1 MGRSPATSRILR
13 TASHAAVDMLDKQVY
28 SGMDRIQQN
37 PVKVSE
43 STELTFDIKTLIVVI
58 SFVITAAG
66 MWFAL
71 KGEIEEAKRLPEP
84 VVTRTEYDL
93 KDKLIRETIMNT
105 QEKVEENGAK
115 LDLIEER
122 LYEISVSA
130 KRK

>member
-1 MGRSPATSRILR
+1 M
-13 TASHAAVDMLDKQVY
+13 
-28 SGMDRIQQN
+28 
-37 PVKVSE
+37 
-43 STELTFDIKTLIVVI
+43 KTLAVVI
-58 SFVITAAG
+58 SFVVTVVG

-71 KGEIEEAKRLPEP
+71 QGEIDEAKRLPEP

-115 LDLIEER
+115 LDLIEQR
-122 LYEISVSA
+122 LYEISTSD

>member
-1 MGRSPATSRILR
+1 M
-13 TASHAAVDMLDKQVY
+13 
-28 SGMDRIQQN
+28 
-37 PVKVSE
+37 KVSE
-43 STELTFDIKTLIVVI
+43 STEVTLDMKTLAVVI
-58 SFVITAAG
+58 SFVVTVVG

-71 KGEIEEAKRLPEP
+71 QGEIDEAKRLPEP

-122 LYEISVSA
+122 LYEISTSD

>member
-1 MGRSPATSRILR
+1 M
-13 TASHAAVDMLDKQVY
+13 
-28 SGMDRIQQN
+28 
-37 PVKVSE
+37 KVSE
-43 STELTFDIKTLIVVI
+43 STEFTLDVKTMVLIISLVV
-58 SFVITAAG
+58 TAAG
-66 MWFAL
+66 MLFAL
-71 KGEIEEAKRLPEP
+71 QGEIEEAKRLPEP

-105 QEKVEENGAK
+105 QEKVQENGEK